1 MKNKHLLAM
10 VKLAMLVALLMIFCF
25 TSIGFLKIGI
35 VEITFN
41 MIPVVIGAIVIG
53 PAAGAFLGALF
64 GAASFWQCFGQS
76 TFGTLLFGVNPF
88 FTVLI
93 CFVPRILAGLLPGL
107 IFRAMTKKKDNIAAY
122 FVSAAVG
129 SLTNT
134 VLFVGGF
141 CLLFKDTMLGM
152 ASDNGLSPLA
162 FIATAFLLNASVEL
176 VANTAIV
183 AAVSKAVTKA
193 EKSRSVLS
201 KTSYPK
207 HQKNTQNKM
216 PSRLPSL

>member
-10 VKLAMLVALLMIFCF
+10 VKLAVLVALLMIFCF

-107 IFRAMTKKKDNIAAY
+107 IFRAMTNKKDNIAAY

-193 EKSRSVLS
+193 EKSKS
-201 KTSYPK
+201 KEYTK
-207 HQKNTQNKM
+207 
-216 PSRLPSL
+216 

>member
-1 MKNKHLLAM
+1 
-10 VKLAMLVALLMIFCF
+10 MLVALLMIFCF
-25 TSIGFLKIGI
+25 TPIGFLKIGI

-93 CFVPRILAGLLPGL
+93 CFVPRILAGLIPGL

-162 FIATAFLLNASVEL
+162 FIATAFLLNATVEL

-193 EKSRSVLS
+193 EKSKS
-201 KTSYPK
+201 KEYTK
-207 HQKNTQNKM
+207 
-216 PSRLPSL
+216 

>member
-1 MKNKHLLAM
+1 M
-10 VKLAMLVALLMIFCF
+10 VKLAMLVALLAIFCF
-25 TSIGFLKIGI
+25 TPLGFLKIGI

-41 MIPVVIGAIVIG
+41 MIPIIIGAIIIG

-64 GAASFWQCFGQS
+64 GAASFGHCFGQS

-88 FTVLI
+88 YTVII

-107 IFRAMTKKKDNIAAY
+107 VFRAMTRKKDNIAAY

-141 CLLFKDTMLGM
+141 CLLFRDTMLGM
-152 ASDNGLSPLA
+152 AGDQGISPLA
-162 FIATAFLLNASVEL
+162 FIATAFLLNATVEL
-176 VANTAIV
+176 VANTTI
-183 AAVSKAVTKA
+183 AAGVSKAI
-193 EKSRSVLS
+193 S
-201 KTSYPK
+201 
-207 HQKNTQNKM
+207 
-216 PSRLPSL
+216 

>member
-41 MIPVVIGAIVIG
+41 MIPVVIGAIAIG

-93 CFVPRILAGLLPGL
+93 CFVPRILAGLIPGL
-107 IFRAMTKKKDNIAAY
+107 IFRAMTKEKDNIAAY

-162 FIATAFLLNASVEL
+162 FIATAFLLNAAVEL

-193 EKSRSVLS
+193 EKSKS
-201 KTSYPK
+201 KEYTK
-207 HQKNTQNKM
+207 
-216 PSRLPSL
+216 

>member
-76 TFGTLLFGVNPF
+76 TLGTLLFGVNPF

-193 EKSRSVLS
+193 EKSKS
-201 KTSYPK
+201 KEYTK
-207 HQKNTQNKM
+207 
-216 PSRLPSL
+216 

>member
-25 TSIGFLKIGI
+25 TPIGFLKIGI

-107 IFRAMTKKKDNIAAY
+107 IFRAMTNKKDNIAAY

-193 EKSRSVLS
+193 EKSKS
-201 KTSYPK
+201 KEYTK
-207 HQKNTQNKM
+207 
-216 PSRLPSL
+216 

>member
-41 MIPVVIGAIVIG
+41 MIPVVIGAIAIG

-93 CFVPRILAGLLPGL
+93 CFVPRILAGLIPGL
-107 IFRAMTKKKDNIAAY
+107 IFRAMTKEKDNIAAY

-162 FIATAFLLNASVEL
+162 FIATAFLLNAAVEI

-193 EKSRSVLS
+193 EKSKS
-201 KTSYPK
+201 KEYTK
-207 HQKNTQNKM
+207 
-216 PSRLPSL
+216 

>member
-41 MIPVVIGAIVIG
+41 MIPVVIGAIAIG

-93 CFVPRILAGLLPGL
+93 CFVPRILAGLIPGL

-141 CLLFKDTMLGM
+141 CLLFKDTILGM

-162 FIATAFLLNASVEL
+162 FIATAFLLNAAVEL

-193 EKSRSVLS
+193 EKSKS
-201 KTSYPK
+201 KEYTK
-207 HQKNTQNKM
+207 
-216 PSRLPSL
+216 

>member
-10 VKLAMLVALLMIFCF
+10 VKLAMLGALLMIFCF
-25 TSIGFLKIGI
+25 TPIGFLKIGI

-162 FIATAFLLNASVEL
+162 FIATAFLLNAAVEL

-193 EKSRSVLS
+193 EKSKS
-201 KTSYPK
+201 KEYTK
-207 HQKNTQNKM
+207 
-216 PSRLPSL
+216 

>member
-1 MKNKHLLAM
+1 MKNKRLFAM

-25 TSIGFLKIGI
+25 TPIGFLKIGI

-41 MIPVVIGAIVIG
+41 MIPIVIGAIVLG

-88 FTVLI
+88 FTALI

-107 IFRAMTKKKDNIAAY
+107 IFRAMTRKNDNIAAY

-162 FIATAFLLNASVEL
+162 FIATAFLLNAAVEL
-176 VANTAIV
+176 VANTAIA

-193 EKSRSVLS
+193 EKSKS
-201 KTSYPK
+201 KEYTK
-207 HQKNTQNKM
+207 
-216 PSRLPSL
+216 

>member
-1 MKNKHLLAM
+1 MKNKRLRTM
-10 VKLAMLVALLMIFCF
+10 VKLAMLVALLAIFCF
-25 TSIGFLKIGI
+25 TPLGFLKIGI

-41 MIPVVIGAIVIG
+41 MIPVIIGAIAVG
-53 PAAGAFLGALF
+53 PATGAVLGALF

-76 TFGTLLFGVNPF
+76 TFGMLLFGINPF
-88 FTVLI
+88 YTAII

-107 IFRAMTKKKDNIAAY
+107 IFRAMTAKKDNIAAY

-152 ASDNGLSPLA
+152 ANEQGLSPLA
-162 FIATAFLLNASVEL
+162 FIAIAFLLNASVEL
-176 VANTAIV
+176 AANTAIS
-183 AAVSKAVTKA
+183 AGVSKALTKLERA
-193 EKSRSVLS
+193 K
-201 KTSYPK
+201 
-207 HQKNTQNKM
+207 Q
-216 PSRLPSL
+216 

>member
-1 MKNKHLLAM
+1 MKNKRLFAM

-25 TSIGFLKIGI
+25 TPIGFLKIGI

-41 MIPVVIGAIVIG
+41 MIPIVIGAIVLG

-88 FTVLI
+88 FTALI

-107 IFRAMTKKKDNIAAY
+107 IFRAMTRKKDNIAAY

-162 FIATAFLLNASVEL
+162 FIAAAFLLNAAVEL
-176 VANTAIV
+176 VANTAIA

-193 EKSRSVLS
+193 EKSKS
-201 KTSYPK
+201 KEYTK
-207 HQKNTQNKM
+207 
-216 PSRLPSL
+216 

>member
-10 VKLAMLVALLMIFCF
+10 VKLAMLVAFLMIFCF
-25 TSIGFLKIGI
+25 SPIGFLKIGI

-107 IFRAMTKKKDNIAAY
+107 IFRAMTNKKDNIAAY

-162 FIATAFLLNASVEL
+162 FIATAFLLNAAVEL

-193 EKSRSVLS
+193 EKSKS
-201 KTSYPK
+201 KEYTK
-207 HQKNTQNKM
+207 
-216 PSRLPSL
+216 

>member
-1 MKNKHLLAM
+1 MKNERLFAM

-25 TSIGFLKIGI
+25 TPIGFLKIGI

-41 MIPVVIGAIVIG
+41 MIPIVIGAIVIG

-76 TFGTLLFGVNPF
+76 AFGVLLFGVNPF
-88 FTVLI
+88 FTAII
-93 CFVPRILAGLLPGL
+93 CFVPRILAGLLPAL
-107 IFRAMTKKKDNIAAY
+107 IFRAMTRKKDSITAY
-122 FVSAAVG
+122 FVAAAVG

-152 ASDNGLSPLA
+152 ASDKGLSPLA
-162 FIATAFLLNASVEL
+162 FIATAFLLNAAVEL
-176 VANTAIV
+176 VANTAI
-183 AAVSKAVTKA
+183 ATAVSKAVTKA
-193 EKSRSVLS
+193 EKSKS
-201 KTSYPK
+201 KEYTK
-207 HQKNTQNKM
+207 
-216 PSRLPSL
+216 

>member
-25 TSIGFLKIGI
+25 TPIGFLKIGI

-152 ASDNGLSPLA
+152 ASDNRLSPLA
-162 FIATAFLLNASVEL
+162 FIATAFLLNAAVEL

-193 EKSRSVLS
+193 EKSKS
-201 KTSYPK
+201 KEYTK
-207 HQKNTQNKM
+207 
-216 PSRLPSL
+216 

>member
-25 TSIGFLKIGI
+25 TPIGFLKIGI

-107 IFRAMTKKKDNIAAY
+107 IFCAMTKKKDNIAAY

-162 FIATAFLLNASVEL
+162 FIATAFLLNAAVEL

-193 EKSRSVLS
+193 EKSKS
-201 KTSYPK
+201 KEYTK
-207 HQKNTQNKM
+207 
-216 PSRLPSL
+216 

>member
-25 TSIGFLKIGI
+25 TPIGFLKIGI

-41 MIPVVIGAIVIG
+41 MIPVVIGAIAIG

-76 TFGTLLFGVNPF
+76 TFGMLLFGVNPF

-93 CFVPRILAGLLPGL
+93 CFVPRILAGLIPGL

-162 FIATAFLLNASVEL
+162 FIATAFLLNAAVEL

-193 EKSRSVLS
+193 EKSKS
-201 KTSYPK
+201 KEYTK
-207 HQKNTQNKM
+207 
-216 PSRLPSL
+216 

>member
-193 EKSRSVLS
+193 EKSKS
-201 KTSYPK
+201 KEYTK
-207 HQKNTQNKM
+207 
-216 PSRLPSL
+216 

>member
-25 TSIGFLKIGI
+25 TPIGFLKIGI

-88 FTVLI
+88 FTLLI

-107 IFRAMTKKKDNIAAY
+107 IFRAMTKKKDNITAY

-162 FIATAFLLNASVEL
+162 FIATAFLLNAAVEL

-193 EKSRSVLS
+193 EKSKS
-201 KTSYPK
+201 KEYTK
-207 HQKNTQNKM
+207 
-216 PSRLPSL
+216 

>member
-1 MKNKHLLAM
+1 MKNSRLRTM
-10 VKLAMLVALLMIFCF
+10 VKLAMLVALLAIFCF
-25 TSIGFLKIGI
+25 TPLGFLKIGI

-41 MIPVVIGAIVIG
+41 MIPIIIGAIAVG
-53 PAAGAFLGALF
+53 PAAGAVLGALF

-88 FTVLI
+88 YTALI

-107 IFRAMTKKKDNIAAY
+107 IFRAMTKKRDNIAAY

-141 CLLFKDTMLGM
+141 CLLFSDTLLGM
-152 ASDNGLSPLA
+152 AGDQGLSPLA
-162 FIATAFLLNASVEL
+162 FIAVAFLLNATVEL
-176 VANTAIV
+176 VANTAI
-183 AAVSKAVTKA
+183 AAGVSKALSKV
-193 EKSRSVLS
+193 EKSQA
-201 KTSYPK
+201 KKYEE
-207 HQKNTQNKM
+207 
-216 PSRLPSL
+216 

>member
-93 CFVPRILAGLLPGL
+93 CFVPRILAGLIPGL

-162 FIATAFLLNASVEL
+162 FIATAFLLNAAVEL

-193 EKSRSVLS
+193 EKSKS
-201 KTSYPK
+201 KEYTK
-207 HQKNTQNKM
+207 
-216 PSRLPSL
+216 

>member
-1 MKNKHLLAM
+1 MKNERLRTM
-10 VKLAMLVALLMIFCF
+10 VKLAMLVALLAIFCF
-25 TSIGFLKIGI
+25 TPLGFLKIGM

-41 MIPVVIGAIVIG
+41 MIPVIIGAITVG

-88 FTVLI
+88 YTALI

-107 IFRAMTKKKDNIAAY
+107 IFRAMTKKRDNIAAY

-141 CLLFKDTMLGM
+141 CLLFRDTMLGM
-152 ASDNGLSPLA
+152 AGDQGLSPLA
-162 FIATAFLLNASVEL
+162 FIAVAFILNATVEL
-176 VANTAIV
+176 VANTAI
-183 AAVSKAVTKA
+183 AAGVSKALSKV
-193 EKSRSVLS
+193 EKSQA
-201 KTSYPK
+201 KKYEE
-207 HQKNTQNKM
+207 
-216 PSRLPSL
+216 

>member
-25 TSIGFLKIGI
+25 TPIGFLKIGI

-129 SLTNT
+129 SLTTT

-162 FIATAFLLNASVEL
+162 FIATAFLLNAAVEL

-193 EKSRSVLS
+193 EKSKS
-201 KTSYPK
+201 KEYTK
-207 HQKNTQNKM
+207 
-216 PSRLPSL
+216 

>member
-25 TSIGFLKIGI
+25 TPIGFLKIGI

-88 FTVLI
+88 FTALI
-93 CFVPRILAGLLPGL
+93 CFVPRILAGLIPGL

-162 FIATAFLLNASVEL
+162 FIATAFLLNAAVEL

-193 EKSRSVLS
+193 EKSKS
-201 KTSYPK
+201 KEYTK
-207 HQKNTQNKM
+207 
-216 PSRLPSL
+216 

>member
-25 TSIGFLKIGI
+25 TPIGFLKIGI

-93 CFVPRILAGLLPGL
+93 CFVPRILAGLIPGL

-162 FIATAFLLNASVEL
+162 FIATAFLLNATVEL

-193 EKSRSVLS
+193 EKSKS
-201 KTSYPK
+201 KEYTK
-207 HQKNTQNKM
+207 
-216 PSRLPSL
+216 

>member
-93 CFVPRILAGLLPGL
+93 CFVPRILAGLIPGL

-162 FIATAFLLNASVEL
+162 FIASIFF
-176 VANTAIV
+176 
-183 AAVSKAVTKA
+183 
-193 EKSRSVLS
+193 
-201 KTSYPK
+201 
-207 HQKNTQNKM
+207 NK
-216 PSRLPSL
+216 L

>member
-25 TSIGFLKIGI
+25 TPIGFLKIGI

-93 CFVPRILAGLLPGL
+93 CFVPRILAGLIPGL

-162 FIATAFLLNASVEL
+162 FIATAFLLNAAVEL

-193 EKSRSVLS
+193 EKSKS
-201 KTSYPK
+201 KEYTK
-207 HQKNTQNKM
+207 
-216 PSRLPSL
+216 

>member
-25 TSIGFLKIGI
+25 TPIGFLKIGI

-41 MIPVVIGAIVIG
+41 MIPVVIGAIAIG

-107 IFRAMTKKKDNIAAY
+107 IFRAMTNKKDNIAAY

-162 FIATAFLLNASVEL
+162 FIATAFLLNAAVEL

-193 EKSRSVLS
+193 EKSKS
-201 KTSYPK
+201 KEYTK
-207 HQKNTQNKM
+207 
-216 PSRLPSL
+216 

>member
-41 MIPVVIGAIVIG
+41 MIPVVIGAIAIG

-93 CFVPRILAGLLPGL
+93 CFVPRILAGLIPGL

-193 EKSRSVLS
+193 EKSKS
-201 KTSYPK
+201 KEYTK
-207 HQKNTQNKM
+207 
-216 PSRLPSL
+216 

>member
-162 FIATAFLLNASVEL
+162 FIATAFLLNAAVEL

-193 EKSRSVLS
+193 EKSKS
-201 KTSYPK
+201 KEYTK
-207 HQKNTQNKM
+207 
-216 PSRLPSL
+216 

>member
-10 VKLAMLVALLMIFCF
+10 VKLAMLVASLMIFCF
-25 TSIGFLKIGI
+25 TPIGFLKIGI

-107 IFRAMTKKKDNIAAY
+107 IFRAMTKKKDNITAY

-162 FIATAFLLNASVEL
+162 FIATAFLLNAAVEL

-193 EKSRSVLS
+193 EKSKS
-201 KTSYPK
+201 KEYTK
-207 HQKNTQNKM
+207 
-216 PSRLPSL
+216 

>member
-41 MIPVVIGAIVIG
+41 MIPVVIGAIAIG

-93 CFVPRILAGLLPGL
+93 CFVPRILAGLIPGL

-152 ASDNGLSPLA
+152 ASDNGVSPLA
-162 FIATAFLLNASVEL
+162 FIATAFLLSAAVEL
-176 VANTAIV
+176 VASTVIV

-193 EKSRSVLS
+193 EKSKS
-201 KTSYPK
+201 KEYTK
-207 HQKNTQNKM
+207 
-216 PSRLPSL
+216 

>member
-10 VKLAMLVALLMIFCF
+10 VKLAMLVALLMIFCV
-25 TSIGFLKIGI
+25 TPIGFLKIGI

-93 CFVPRILAGLLPGL
+93 CFVPRILAGLIPGL

-162 FIATAFLLNASVEL
+162 FIATAFLLNAAVEL

-193 EKSRSVLS
+193 EKSKS
-201 KTSYPK
+201 KEYTK
-207 HQKNTQNKM
+207 
-216 PSRLPSL
+216 

>member
-1 MKNKHLLAM
+1 MKNKRLFAM

-25 TSIGFLKIGI
+25 TPIGFLKIGI

-41 MIPVVIGAIVIG
+41 MIPIVIGAIVLG

-76 TFGTLLFGVNPF
+76 MFGTLLFGVNPF
-88 FTVLI
+88 FTALI

-107 IFRAMTKKKDNIAAY
+107 IFRAMTRKKDNIAAY

-162 FIATAFLLNASVEL
+162 FIATAFLLNAAVEL
-176 VANTAIV
+176 VANTAIA

-193 EKSRSVLS
+193 EKSKS
-201 KTSYPK
+201 KEYTK
-207 HQKNTQNKM
+207 
-216 PSRLPSL
+216 

>member
-1 MKNKHLLAM
+1 MKNKRLCAM

-25 TSIGFLKIGI
+25 TPIGFLKIGI

-41 MIPVVIGAIVIG
+41 MIPIVIGAIVVG

-88 FTVLI
+88 FTALI

-107 IFRAMTKKKDNIAAY
+107 IFRAMTRKKDNIAAY

-162 FIATAFLLNASVEL
+162 FIATAFLLNAAVEL
-176 VANTAIV
+176 VANTAIA

-193 EKSRSVLS
+193 EKSKS
-201 KTSYPK
+201 KEYTK
-207 HQKNTQNKM
+207 
-216 PSRLPSL
+216 

>member
-1 MKNKHLLAM
+1 MKNERLFAM

-25 TSIGFLKIGI
+25 TPIGFLKIGI

-41 MIPVVIGAIVIG
+41 MIPIVIGAIVIG
-53 PAAGAFLGALF
+53 PVAGALLGALF

-76 TFGTLLFGVNPF
+76 SFGMLLFGVNPF
-88 FTVLI
+88 FTAVI
-93 CFVPRILAGLLPGL
+93 CFVPRILAGLLPAL
-107 IFRAMTKKKDNIAAY
+107 IFRAMTRKKDSIAAY
-122 FVSAAVG
+122 FVAAAVG

-162 FIATAFLLNASVEL
+162 FIATAFLLNAAVEL
-176 VANTAIV
+176 VANTAI
-183 AAVSKAVTKA
+183 ATAVSKAVTKA
-193 EKSRSVLS
+193 EKSKS
-201 KTSYPK
+201 KEYTK
-207 HQKNTQNKM
+207 
-216 PSRLPSL
+216 

>member
-25 TSIGFLKIGI
+25 TPIGFLKIGI

-122 FVSAAVG
+122 FVAAAVG

-162 FIATAFLLNASVEL
+162 FIATAFLLNAAVEL
-176 VANTAIV
+176 VANTAIA

-193 EKSRSVLS
+193 EKSKS
-201 KTSYPK
+201 KEYTK
-207 HQKNTQNKM
+207 
-216 PSRLPSL
+216 

>member
-25 TSIGFLKIGI
+25 TPIGFLKIGI

-162 FIATAFLLNASVEL
+162 FIATAFLLNAAVEL
-176 VANTAIV
+176 VASTAIV

-193 EKSRSVLS
+193 EKSKS
-201 KTSYPK
+201 KEYTK
-207 HQKNTQNKM
+207 
-216 PSRLPSL
+216 

>member
-25 TSIGFLKIGI
+25 TPIGFLKIGI

-93 CFVPRILAGLLPGL
+93 CFVPRILAGLIPGL

-193 EKSRSVLS
+193 EKSKS
-201 KTSYPK
+201 KEYTK
-207 HQKNTQNKM
+207 
-216 PSRLPSL
+216 